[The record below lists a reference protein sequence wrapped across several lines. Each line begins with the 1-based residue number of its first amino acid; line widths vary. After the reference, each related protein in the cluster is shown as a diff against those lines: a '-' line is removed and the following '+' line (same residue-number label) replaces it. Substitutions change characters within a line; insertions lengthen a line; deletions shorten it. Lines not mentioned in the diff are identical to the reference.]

1 MANQI
6 DYRMS
11 KLQILRRL
19 EIGQRAIFSV
29 EERSTIR
36 TYCSEF
42 GLAWKRKFRTETDR
56 TTRSVVV
63 TRIK

>member
-1 MANQI
+1 MTNQV

-19 EIGQRAIFSV
+19 EIGQRAIFPV
-29 EERSTIR
+29 EERATRR
-36 TYCSEF
+36 TYGSEF
-42 GLAWKRKFRTETDR
+42 GLAWTRKFTTETDR

-63 TRIK
+63 TRVK

>member
-1 MANQI
+1 MTNQV

-19 EIGQRAIFSV
+19 EIGQRAIFPV
-29 EERSTIR
+29 EERATIH

-42 GLAWKRKFRTETDR
+42 GLAWKRKFTTETDR

-63 TRIK
+63 TRVK